1 MQKKVKSLVDIFL
14 NSNIF
19 RKKDQNASIKN
30 IIFYILSLIIS
41 TICIKN
47 IPVGAIAVFTSTY
60 AAGFILTPSIIIS
73 FLGILLSGN
82 IPYVLVYIFYVLLFL
97 SFTILLKPLVAVHE
111 IYEKLKVEK
120 YLLAILFYLNIFIL
134 SFSKN
139 IYITLMTFGIYK
151 ICVNILPMIKNT
163 ENKVAFSNLEI
174 SAVYMFFIAIFQYLF
189 LILNTKFKISF
200 VYTISLSFC
209 ITNMLIVGNLYKTNL
224 KNSLIVLILSSLLFT
239 SLTNI
244 YFNNIPMLIFLV
256 FLANI
261 KNYRKNDSIKSL
273 LVFNTFSLI
282 LFAVN
287 KDWLLLIN
295 TFCITIIAILNTL
308 NLKFLN
314 LNLILNNSNY
324 IPSKGLYNFSYINDA
339 KLNYKK
345 VFKIDKFNSF
355 KKEFSNS
362 EVLKDNI
369 LFSEIN
375 TNEDIQKWIY
385 YNLNKNNLINI
396 SEFNEIL
403 IENNILVPITEDI
416 IQSDIKQL
424 ESESYL
430 ILKNIEN
437 SKDKEKETE
446 NKKDKNKEKEEIK
459 NKKEKN
465 ADDQILG
472 ITDFESIET
481 TGFTIEDDLCDNE
494 FLFIGN
500 ENKKK
505 NKN

>member
-1 MQKKVKSLVDIFL
+1 MQKKVKSLVDVFL
-14 NSNIF
+14 SSNIF
-19 RKKDQNASIKN
+19 GKKDQKASIKS

-41 TICIKN
+41 TICIKK
-47 IPVGAIAVFTSTY
+47 IPVGAIAIFTSTY

-73 FLGILLSGN
+73 ILGILLSGN
-82 IPYVLVYIFYVLLFL
+82 IPYVLVYVFYVLLFL

-134 SFSKN
+134 RFSEN

-163 ENKVAFSNLEI
+163 ENKLAFSNLEI
-174 SAVYMFFIAIFQYLF
+174 SSVYMFFIAICQYVF

-239 SLTNI
+239 ILTNI
-244 YFNNIPMLIFLV
+244 YFNNIPMLIFLI
-256 FLANI
+256 FLTNI
-261 KNYRKNDSIKSL
+261 KNYRKSYSIKSL
-273 LVFNTFSLI
+273 LVFSTFSI
-282 LFAVN
+282 LLFTVN

-295 TFCITIIAILNTL
+295 TIFITIVAILNTL
-308 NLKFLN
+308 NLNFLN
-314 LNLILNNSNY
+314 LNLILNDSNY
-324 IPSKGLYNFSYINDA
+324 IPSKGLYNFTYMSDP

-355 KKEFSNS
+355 KEDFSNS
-362 EVLKDNI
+362 EVLRNNI

-375 TNEDIQKWIY
+375 KNEDIQKWIY
-385 YNLNKNNLINI
+385 HNLDKKKLINI

-403 IENNILVPITEDI
+403 IKNNILVPITEDI
-416 IQSDIKQL
+416 IQNDIKQI

-437 SKDKEKETE
+437 ANKKE
-446 NKKDKNKEKEEIK
+446 KDKNKDP
-459 NKKEKN
+459 
-465 ADDQILG
+465 DDQILE
-472 ITDFESIET
+472 IKDFENIEI
-481 TGFTIEDDLCDNE
+481 TGFTFENNICDNE
-494 FLFIGN
+494 ISFIEN
-500 ENKKK
+500 KNTNKKK
-505 NKN
+505 KEF

>member
-1 MQKKVKSLVDIFL
+1 MQKKVKSLADVFL

-41 TICIKN
+41 TICIQN

-60 AAGFILTPSIIIS
+60 AAGFILTPNILLSI
-73 FLGILLSGN
+73 LGVLLSGN
-82 IPYVLVYIFYVLLFL
+82 APYVLIYVFYVLLFL

-120 YLLAILFYLNIFIL
+120 YLLAILFYLNIFVL
-134 SFSKN
+134 SFPEN
-139 IYITLMTFGIYK
+139 VYITLMTFGIYK

-163 ENKVAFSNLEI
+163 ENKLAFSNLEI
-174 SAVYMFFIAIFQYLF
+174 SSVYIFFIAICQYVF
-189 LILNTKFKISF
+189 LILNTKFKVSYVI
-200 VYTISLSFC
+200 TISLSFC
-209 ITNMLIVGNLYKTNL
+209 ITNILIVQNLYKTNL
-224 KNSLIVLILSSLLFT
+224 KNSLIVLILSSMLFT
-239 SLTNI
+239 ILTNI
-244 YFNNIPMLIFLV
+244 YFNNIPMLIFLI

-261 KNYRKNDSIKSL
+261 KNYRKNDSMKSL
-273 LVFNTFSLI
+273 IVFSLFSII
-282 LFAVN
+282 LFAIN

-295 TFCITIIAILNTL
+295 TIFITIVAILNTL
-308 NLKFLN
+308 NLNFLN

-324 IPSKGLYNFSYINDA
+324 IPSKGLYNFSYMNDP

-355 KKEFSNS
+355 KEEFSNS
-362 EVLKDNI
+362 EILKNNI
-369 LFSEIN
+369 LFNEIN
-375 TNEDIQKWIY
+375 KNEDIQKWIY
-385 YNLNKNNLINI
+385 YNQSKNNLINI

-403 IENNILVPITEDI
+403 IKNNILVPITEDV

-437 SKDKEKETE
+437 I
-446 NKKDKNKEKEEIK
+446 NKKENNQEKEEQSFF
-459 NKKEKN
+459 NDKESE
-465 ADDQILG
+465 IE
-472 ITDFESIET
+472 IFENLEI
-481 TGFTIEDDLCDNE
+481 TGFTIENSE
-494 FLFIGN
+494 N
-500 ENKKK
+500 ENKI
-505 NKN
+505 